1 MRALGD
7 ELQGTGRPILFAPR
21 MAYFFERNAGVM
33 ILLSLL
39 LSGSD
44 DDTVPPTGPLAV
56 SVAGLARRFSVS
68 RTHVTR
74 MFLEAESEGL
84 LQREVADRTRY
95 RMTPDLRETVTIF
108 AAALLALLARSVA
121 AAMDE
126 RDIRREVA

>member
-1 MRALGD
+1 
-7 ELQGTGRPILFAPR
+7 
-21 MAYFFERNAGVM
+21 
-33 ILLSLL
+33 
-39 LSGSD
+39 
-44 DDTVPPTGPLAV
+44 
-56 SVAGLARRFSVS
+56 
-68 RTHVTR
+68 